1 MVEFVPPL
9 NYVSSLNT
17 MCCLRWTWKML
28 RTLKKFQSKGFMK
41 WKVRVRILISS
52 MVSCQLNWIRNCAM
66 CSLNIRKIKLWS
78 WSLNC
83 TFVDLKKQF
92 FYLIFNYRYYFILLF
107 FIIIFILREKNVK
120 KKRGDNDFFWWG
132 MNFFGLGPMF

>member
-1 MVEFVPPL
+1 
-9 NYVSSLNT
+9 
-17 MCCLRWTWKML
+17 ML
-28 RTLKKFQSKGFMK
+28 RTLKKFQPKGFMK

-52 MVSCQLNWIRNCAM
+52 MVSCQLNWIGNCAM

-83 TFVDLKKQF
+83 TCVDLKKQF
-92 FYLIFNYRYYFILLF
+92 FYLIFNFRYYYY

-120 KKRGDNDFFWWG
+120 KRGDNDFFFVG
-132 MNFFGLGPMF
+132 NDFFWRGAHVLGERRIFF